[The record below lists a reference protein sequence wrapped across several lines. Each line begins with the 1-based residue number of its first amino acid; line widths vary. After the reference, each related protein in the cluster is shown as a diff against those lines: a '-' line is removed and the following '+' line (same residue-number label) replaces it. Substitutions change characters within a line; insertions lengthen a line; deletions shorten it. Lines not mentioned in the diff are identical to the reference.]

1 MAENSLGT
9 LPAIGL
15 RLCSVVFLVCWM
27 ATLIA
32 VSESLLSPHI
42 LRGQASRAESGL
54 VAGGILSFAF
64 FTGLQSPTVSARL
77 AFFSNKLGVAILLA
91 ALIRV
96 RDGWPAI
103 STGFPI
109 TQSGSLIASEWHG
122 LARLSFYIAP
132 LAFLGANN
140 AHRFRQRK
148 QVASIAVLGFLL
160 PLFGTLFVVGTIDVA
175 TGASAA
181 YQPSLNPSVAMA
193 LWAHVASR
201 ALPGRMMLTA
211 ITTFG
216 VARFGAKALAESTS
230 MLAPGRRARWVV
242 LGCGLLVIAWLSVQ
256 DAPDFLLPFEWS
268 VTGLAVASAV
278 LTADYVAVATRVE
291 NVRRVDWTAT
301 IALLAGWTA
310 TLYMPKWIAGT
321 DADQWWHPRLL
332 PSYAVG
338 FLVCLLGRII
348 QKQFPKAA

>member
-1 MAENSLGT
+1 
-9 LPAIGL
+9 
-15 RLCSVVFLVCWM
+15 
-27 ATLIA
+27 
-32 VSESLLSPHI
+32 
-42 LRGQASRAESGL
+42 
-54 VAGGILSFAF
+54 
-64 FTGLQSPTVSARL
+64 
-77 AFFSNKLGVAILLA
+77 
-91 ALIRV
+91 
-96 RDGWPAI
+96 
-103 STGFPI
+103 
-109 TQSGSLIASEWHG
+109 
-122 LARLSFYIAP
+122 
-132 LAFLGANN
+132 
-140 AHRFRQRK
+140 
-148 QVASIAVLGFLL
+148 
-160 PLFGTLFVVGTIDVA
+160 
-175 TGASAA
+175 
-181 YQPSLNPSVAMA
+181 
-193 LWAHVASR
+193 
-201 ALPGRMMLTA
+201 MMLTA